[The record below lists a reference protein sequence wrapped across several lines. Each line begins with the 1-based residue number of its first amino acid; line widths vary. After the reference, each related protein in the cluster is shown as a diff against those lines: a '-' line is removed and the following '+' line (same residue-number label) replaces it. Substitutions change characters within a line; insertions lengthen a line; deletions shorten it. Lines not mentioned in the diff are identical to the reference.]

1 MIMKYWKAKTDFN
14 IPHNKHL
21 GRKTKDWPVTKYNKE
36 KYGKHY

>member
-1 MIMKYWKAKTDFN
+1 MKFWKTKTDFY

-21 GRKTKDWPVTKYNKE
+21 GRKPEDWQVSKYSKE